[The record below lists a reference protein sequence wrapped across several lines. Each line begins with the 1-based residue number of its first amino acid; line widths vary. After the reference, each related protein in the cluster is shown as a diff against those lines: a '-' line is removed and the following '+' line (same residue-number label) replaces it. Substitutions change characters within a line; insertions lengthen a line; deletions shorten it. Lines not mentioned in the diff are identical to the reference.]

1 MFRNHP
7 NSFSSSSIHRF
18 YDPKVPFILVI
29 DKRFVVCFEDEGE
42 RDEVVE
48 PGVRSLFPVEVDPQA
63 VFPAH
68 LPAAGEVR
76 EPLEPVQVLREL
88 RLRRLLCGAC

>member
-1 MFRNHP
+1 MFEEGVVAVPEEESEREEVEELGK
-7 NSFSSSSIHRF
+7 SF
-18 YDPKVPFILVI
+18 
-29 DKRFVVCFEDEGE
+29 
-42 RDEVVE
+42 
-48 PGVRSLFPVEVDPQA
+48 LFPVEVDPQA

-88 RLRRLLCGAC
+88 RLRRSLLFFCLFPS